1 MVKVLE
7 DLSAPALVTA
17 IEANL
22 FALFPLFHQWPQ
34 AEVHD
39 DSDMLWSITDVAFPL
54 FNSVLR
60 ANLAPDKVDVAIQ
73 TALSRCRSR
82 NVPMLWWTGPATQPA
97 DLGTRLE
104 AHGFQSEYSP
114 GMAVELRSLPLTAS
128 ISPGLVI
135 EQVKD
140 IATAEEW
147 CRLLCLG
154 FEMPAFVGEAFLDL
168 LGSLGF
174 DPQSPFRHYVGR
186 LNGEAVAAS
195 SLFLGA
201 GVAGIYNVVT
211 LPDAR
216 RKGIGAA
223 MSLHPLLEARALGHR
238 VGILHSSVMGVNVY
252 RRLGFQEYCRIGQH
266 EWSGDQTN
274 AGAG

>member
-1 MVKVLE
+1 MVKILE

-22 FALFPLFHQWPQ
+22 FALFRLFRQWPQ

-39 DSDMLWSITDVAFPL
+39 DAEMLWSITNVAFPL

-73 TALSRCRSR
+73 AAVSRCRSR
-82 NVPMLWWTGPATQPA
+82 NVPMLWWTGPTTRPA
-97 DLGTRLE
+97 DLGTRLA
-104 AHGFQSEYSP
+104 AHGFHSDCSP
-114 GMAVELRSLPLTAS
+114 GMAADLPSLPKALSTP
-128 ISPGLVI
+128 PGFVI
-135 EQVKD
+135 EQVKE
-140 IATAEEW
+140 AAAAENW
-147 CRLLCLG
+147 CRVLCLG
-154 FEMPAFVGEAFLDL
+154 FEMPAFVGQAFLDL
-168 LGSLGF
+168 LGSLGL
-174 DPQSPFRHYVGR
+174 DPESPFRHYIGR

-195 SLFLGA
+195 SLFMAA

-223 MSLHPLLEARALGHR
+223 LTLYPLLEARALGYR
-238 VGILHSSVMGVNVY
+238 VGILHSSVMGVNAY
-252 RRLGFQEYCRIGQH
+252 RRLGFQEHCRIGQH
-266 EWSGDQTN
+266 VWPGDETS

>member
-1 MVKVLE
+1 MVKILE

-22 FALFPLFHQWPQ
+22 FALFHLFRLWPQ

-39 DSDMLWSITDVAFPL
+39 DADMLWSITNVAFPL

-60 ANLAPDKVDVAIQ
+60 ANLAPDNVDVAIQ

-97 DLGTRLE
+97 DLGARLA
-104 AHGFQSEYSP
+104 AHGFHHDYSP
-114 GMAVELRSLPLTAS
+114 GMAADLRSLPKAPST
-128 ISPGLVI
+128 SPSLVI

-140 IATAEEW
+140 IVAAKDW
-147 CRLLCLG
+147 SHVLCLG
-154 FEMPAFVGEAFLDL
+154 FEMPAFVGQAFLDL
-168 LGSLGF
+168 LGSLGLH
-174 DPQSPFRHYVGR
+174 PESPFRHYIGR

-216 RKGIGAA
+216 RRGIGAA
-223 MSLHPLLEARALGHR
+223 MTLYPLLEACALGYR

-252 RRLGFQEYCRIGQH
+252 RTLGFQEYCRIGQH
-266 EWSGDQTN
+266 VWPGDQTN